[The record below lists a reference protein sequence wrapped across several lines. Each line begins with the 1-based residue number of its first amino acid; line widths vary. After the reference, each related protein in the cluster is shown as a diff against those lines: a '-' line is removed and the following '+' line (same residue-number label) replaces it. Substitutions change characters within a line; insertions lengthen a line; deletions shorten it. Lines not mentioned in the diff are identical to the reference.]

1 MAGNNP
7 LGNAADISGLI
18 ENIKTTGL
26 AYSNRYEVVFNTPR
40 GFGKTDLPSLRSIS
54 LRCDSIAVPGRAFST
69 TPYRF
74 YGPARNMP
82 YEPVYSGELS
92 LSIILSEDLRERTFF
107 EMWMEKICNRTNY
120 KFGYYD
126 DYVTD
131 LQIMPLNKSDAISY
145 EFIVEEAYP
154 KAIGDLQ
161 LAYDKENDYL
171 RQEIT
176 MCFRKYT
183 PRYIGIQQQPISPNI
198 PPAQIPGNALGPQAP
213 FQSFINDNGRIDRVG
228 LDGSVN
234 GFFSPRN

>member
-1 MAGNNP
+1 
-7 LGNAADISGLI
+7 
-18 ENIKTTGL
+18 
-26 AYSNRYEVVFNTPR
+26 
-40 GFGKTDLPSLRSIS
+40 
-54 LRCDSIAVPGRAFST
+54 
-69 TPYRF
+69 
-74 YGPARNMP
+74 MP